1 MLQGMFD
8 PELVAPDRI
17 RPLARKEY
25 DRMVEVGI
33 LDEDEKI
40 ELLRGHLVTMSPVG
54 WQHCEVIA
62 WLNELLIR
70 SLDPAFSVRP
80 QLAFAADEWS
90 EPQPDVAVCRKDP
103 ARRDHP
109 SELLL
114 IIEVSDSTLRKDS
127 GLKLRIYA
135 AAGVPEYWVFDL
147 QHDCVEVYTEPSG
160 ESYARVE
167 VRQGDD
173 VLRPTLLPG
182 VAIRLGEMPR

>member
-1 MLQGMFD
+1 MLQNMFD

-25 DRMVEVGI
+25 DRMVELGMF
-33 LDEDEKI
+33 EDEKI
-40 ELLRGHLVTMSPVG
+40 ELLRGQLVTMSPVG

-80 QLAFAADEWS
+80 QLAFAADNWS
-90 EPQPDVAVCRKDP
+90 EPQPDIAVCVKDRT
-103 ARRDHP
+103 RRDHP

-114 IIEVSDSTLRKDS
+114 LIEVSESSLRKDR

-135 AAGVPEYWVFDL
+135 ASGVPEYWVVDL
-147 QHDCVEVYTEPSG
+147 QHDRVEVYTEPSG
-160 ESYARVE
+160 ESYGRVE
-167 VRQGDD
+167 IRRGDD
-173 VLRPTLLPG
+173 VLRPLRLPG
-182 VAIRLGEMPR
+182 VAISLADMPR